1 MLVMR
6 LILISDM
13 KRKIL
18 WTILI
23 LLSVMLAAMI
33 GLVVYMELSRQ
44 NFPADIPETTASVP
58 ETEET
63 TEPTFTEPEETTEP
77 IPEPEHFILTFV
89 GDCTLGSNPK
99 KFSSKTALVKVVGE
113 NYDYP
118 FANVRTY
125 FENDDFTLL
134 NLESVLADSGNASGS
149 LFAFR
154 GPESYVNI
162 LTGSS
167 VEAVTLA
174 NNHTMDFGEK
184 GYRNTKTVL
193 ENAGVSYV
201 EHDNISLYTTQS
213 GLVIGLYANAF
224 ELTEK
229 RIQKNIQALKDA
241 GAEVIVCAYHWG
253 NEGSYRPTAEQ
264 KKFAEYSISQGAHII
279 AGHHPHVLQ
288 PMETGENSVIFY
300 SLGNFC
306 FGGNSNPRDKD
317 SVIAQVEIIRDIDGT
332 ILVGNVDTIP
342 VSISTVKKGN
352 DYQPILYE
360 QDTEEFQRT
369 MSKLLGTFTGKDLV
383 VNYDHL
389 KETTP
394 SGDGE
399 TSDTPQEETPKEE
412 TPNPPAVTPEQ

>member
-1 MLVMR
+1 MLATPS
-6 LILISDM
+6 ILISNM

-18 WTILI
+18 VTILI
-23 LLSVMLAAMI
+23 VLSVILAALI
-33 GLVVYMELSRQ
+33 GLVVYLTINQTMVE
-44 NFPADIPETTASVP
+44 DIPETTASVP
-58 ETEET
+58 ETVPET
-63 TEPTFTEPEETTEP
+63 TEATFTEPEETTAP
-77 IPEPEHFILTFV
+77 LPEPEYFTLTFV
-89 GDCTLGSNPK
+89 GDCTLGSNPS
-99 KFSSKTALVKVVGE
+99 KFSSKTALVKVVGD

-118 FANVRTY
+118 FQNVRSY
-125 FENDDFTLL
+125 FENDDFTLI
-134 NLESVLADSGNASGS
+134 NLESVLADSGTASGS

-174 NNHTMDFGEK
+174 NNHTMDFGTK
-184 GYRNTKTVL
+184 GYQNTKTVL
-193 ENAGVSYV
+193 ENAGVAYV

-229 RIQKNIQALKDA
+229 GIKKNIQALKDA
-241 GAEVIVCAYHWG
+241 GAEVIICAYHWG

-279 AGHHPHVLQ
+279 AAHHPHVLQ

-352 DYQPILYE
+352 DYQPILY
-360 QDTEEFQRT
+360 QPDTEEFQRA
-369 MSKLLGTFTGKDLV
+369 MSKVLGTFTGKDLV

-399 TSDTPQEETPKEE
+399 TSDTPQETPKEE
-412 TPNPPAVTPEQ
+412 TPKPPEAASPEQ

>member
-1 MLVMR
+1 MPST
-6 LILISDM
+6 LISDM

-23 LLSVMLAAMI
+23 VLSVILAALI
-33 GLVVYMELSRQ
+33 GLVVYLSIYQQ
-44 NFPADIPETTASVP
+44 NLPVDSPETTASVP
-58 ETEET
+58 ETQET
-63 TEPTFTEPEETTEP
+63 TEPTTQPTEATTEP
-77 IPEPEHFILTFV
+77 VKEPERFILTFV

-99 KFSSKTALVKVVGE
+99 KFSSKTALVKVVGD

-118 FANVRTY
+118 FENVRSY
-125 FENDDFTLL
+125 FENDAFTLV
-134 NLESVLADSGNASGS
+134 NLESVLADSGTSSGN
-149 LFAFR
+149 LFTFR

-174 NNHTMDFGEK
+174 NNHTLDFGEK
-184 GYRNTKTVL
+184 GYKNTKTVL
-193 ENAGVSYV
+193 ENAGVAYV
-201 EHDNISLYTTQS
+201 EHENISLFTTDS

-229 RIQKNIQALKDA
+229 RIEKNIQLLKDA

-264 KKFAEYSISQGAHII
+264 KKFAAFSISQGAHIV

-288 PMETGENSVIFY
+288 PTESGENSVIFY

-306 FGGNSNPRDKD
+306 FGGNTKPRDRD

-332 ILVGNVDTIP
+332 ILVGNVDMIP
-342 VSISTVKKGN
+342 ISISSAKN
-352 DYQPILYE
+352 INNYQPILY
-360 QDTEEFQRT
+360 QPDTKEYERT
-369 MSKLLGTFTGKDLV
+369 MEKLLGTFTGKDLV

-389 KETTP
+389 KDKNNTTQTPEQPETPEQSGTP
-394 SGDGE
+394 E
-399 TSDTPQEETPKEE
+399 QETPK
-412 TPNPPAVTPEQ
+412 PPEPAQPAQ